1 LSTESERPRNVT
13 IFGRRTSMRLEPAY
27 REALAEIAGR
37 ENTEIDRLLD
47 KVAKA
52 PHRGNLTSAIRLF
65 VLAYFRGSAW
75 PPRRARARP
84 QRAPVKYSG

>member
-1 LSTESERPRNVT
+1 MATESERPRNVKV
-13 IFGRRTSMRLEPAY
+13 FGRRTSMRLEPAY
-27 REALAEIAGR
+27 WEALEEIARR
-37 ENTEIDRLLD
+37 EDSDVETLFD

-65 VLAYFRGSAW
+65 VLAYFRGTPW

-84 QRAPVKYSG
+84 RAQRVPV